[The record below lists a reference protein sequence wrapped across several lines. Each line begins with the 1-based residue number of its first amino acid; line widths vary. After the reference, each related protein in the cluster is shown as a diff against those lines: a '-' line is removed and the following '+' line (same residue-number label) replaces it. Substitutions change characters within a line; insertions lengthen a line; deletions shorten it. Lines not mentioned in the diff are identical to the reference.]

1 MVLGSGTKDKAMG
14 TLCLL
19 WPSQSPGLLK
29 ARLPEAQGGAGS
41 SLPIL
46 VSHQAGPIM
55 VPCIAAQRLGCPAPF
70 LIASISP
77 SGRESPLPCPVV
89 HRAGSMPA
97 GTSGGGGGQT
107 VNYVKDSICGSYWC
121 CWADMK
127 DWGALPYSRASV
139 VSRQALVS
147 TTRQHRAV
155 QPGAQDLD
163 TKIMGSNTQACSS
176 AGASADT
183 PRPGGAHQMG

>member
-1 MVLGSGTKDKAMG
+1 MHLGFSIQLTKIAWATAAQFLFRKGSSSPACPGSELRKSRLSRMVLGSGTKDKDMG

-19 WPSQSPGLLK
+19 WPSQSPSLLK

-70 LIASISP
+70 LTASISP

-107 VNYVKDSICGSYWC
+107 VNYVKGSICGSYWC
-121 CWADMK
+121 CWSD
-127 DWGALPYSRASV
+127 S
-139 VSRQALVS
+139 
-147 TTRQHRAV
+147 
-155 QPGAQDLD
+155 PGIK
-163 TKIMGSNTQACSS
+163 T
-176 AGASADT
+176 
-183 PRPGGAHQMG
+183 